1 MLVLL
6 YVTLG
11 WQQSYYF
18 SCILNFQY
26 ATLLRYESKFKI
38 YVIFV
43 KCAPQAPESRLKKTR
58 QNKKSARKVKTYV
71 IFVKCVP
78 LGPDSVVLT
87 TSLPL

>member
-1 MLVLL
+1 MLGL

-26 ATLLRYESKFKI
+26 ATLLRYESKFKT

-43 KCAPQAPESRLKKTR
+43 KCAPPAPESRLKKL
-58 QNKKSARKVKTYV
+58 VKT
-71 IFVKCVP
+71 KKAREN
-78 LGPDSVVLT
+78 SKLT
-87 TSLPL
+87 

>member
-1 MLVLL
+1 MLGL

-26 ATLLRYESKFKI
+26 ATLLRYESKFKT
-38 YVIFV
+38 YVIFE
-43 KCAPQAPESRLKKTR
+43 KCVPPAPESRLKNSSKPK
-58 QNKKSARKVKTYV
+58 NKRAKFKTYV

-78 LGPDSVVLT
+78 PGPDSAVLT

>member
-1 MLVLL
+1 MLGL

-26 ATLLRYESKFKI
+26 ATLLRYESKFKT

-43 KCAPQAPESRLKKTR
+43 KCAPPAPESRLKKLVKT
-58 QNKKSARKVKTYV
+58 KKARELFKTYV

-78 LGPDSVVLT
+78 PGPDSAVLT